1 MENSQENHM
10 VTKTSQVKK
19 HLYQKGLINSW
30 TAIELYGATRLSAII
45 YNLRNRGMD
54 IQSVPKT
61 TLDRNGNTC
70 NFVDYVLTQKNE

>member
-10 VTKTSQVKK
+10 ITKINQVKT
-19 HLYQKGLINSW
+19 HLIEKGFINSW
-30 TAIELYGATRLSAII
+30 MAIELYGATRLSAII

-54 IQSVPKT
+54 IQSVPKS

-70 NFVDYVLTQKNE
+70 NFVDYVLVKKNE